1 MKHLK
6 STLILIIIL
15 SYSLIVEAGKMNI
28 PKDRT
33 WYVTDYGAK
42 GDGKTLNTLTIQKT
56 IDHCAEAGG
65 GTVRIPPGIFL
76 SGTLILKNG
85 VQLYLDV
92 NAKIIGSKNQLD
104 YKNIKGLNINNEP
117 RFGEFGSFLIYA
129 ENAKH
134 ISIAGSGEIN
144 GNGDAFWEEEM
155 FSAKVRKPKKW
166 RPVGLIGFV
175 NCQFI
180 NIRDVFFVNSP
191 CYTIWPL
198 GCDDVNIDG
207 ITIRNPLNG
216 PNTDGL
222 DIDCCR
228 GVFVSNCNIAGGD
241 DAIAIKSDGGKLG
254 ENHPC
259 ENIMVSNCTLSSS
272 ACAIRVGYE
281 GDAPIRNCA
290 FSNITMYNSSRGI
303 DIISILPERNQ
314 PFTFTI
320 FEGTKIENIQ
330 FDNIVMQDVNQPIYM
345 WLNNERKDVKPFLYM
360 KGIRISNLMA
370 KNAGD
375 SYIRGSFEN
384 NIEDIFLSNIYISL
398 ITEVTKETVFYE
410 NVWESKNPYALYVN
424 NVTNLHIDN
433 FFVDFSSAKGT
444 WKHAINCRDSRK
456 IVLSKI
462 STKSEKFVDLISQ
475 IGAQNSSLQVID
487 YIPEDNVKFL
497 FSDEN
502 SRILVKKEYQSNR

>member
-6 STLILIIIL
+6 YILILTINFL
-15 SYSLIVEAGKMNI
+15 CSPNVEAVELNI
-28 PKDRT
+28 PKDRI
-33 WYVTDYGAK
+33 WYVTDFGAK
-42 GDGKTLNTLTIQKT
+42 GDAKTLNTFAIQKT
-56 IDHCAEAGG
+56 IDHCTEAGG
-65 GTVRIPPGIFL
+65 GTVRIPPGVFL
-76 SGTLILKNG
+76 SGTLILKDG
-85 VQLYLDV
+85 VQLYLDI

-104 YKNIKGLNINNEP
+104 YKNIKGLNVNNEP

-155 FSAKVRKPKKW
+155 LSAWVRKPKKW
-166 RPVGLIGFV
+166 RPAGLIGFV

-180 NIRDVFFVNSP
+180 NIRGVSFINSP

-198 GCDDVNIDG
+198 GCNDVNIDG
-207 ITIRNPLNG
+207 ITIRNPLDG

-228 GVFVSNCNIAGGD
+228 RVSISNCNIAGGD

-254 ENHPC
+254 ENRSC
-259 ENIMVSNCTLSSS
+259 ENIVVSNCTLSSPP
-272 ACAIRVGYE
+272 ACAIRIGYE
-281 GDAPIRNCA
+281 GDAPIRNCV
-290 FSNITMYNSSRGI
+290 FSNITMYSSNHGI
-303 DIISILPERNQ
+303 DVISILPDRAY
-314 PFTFTI
+314 PFTI
-320 FEGTKIENIQ
+320 FEGTKVENLQ

-345 WLNNERKDVKPFLYM
+345 WLNNEKKNVKSSLYM
-360 KGIRISNLMA
+360 RGIRISNLMA

-410 NVWESKNPYALYVN
+410 NVWSSKNPYALYVN

-433 FFVDFSSAKGT
+433 FFVDFSSAKGA

-475 IGAQNSSLQVID
+475 IGVQNSSLQVID
-487 YIPEDNVKFL
+487 YIPEDNVKSL

-502 SRILVKKEYQSNR
+502 SRILVDKEYQSNR